1 MALHEEVIPIPFATL
16 ENVKLL
22 LNLYLSS
29 AYSDCIKI
37 IDTEESH
44 FVALDVYYVN
54 IFVHNDET

>member
-1 MALHEEVIPIPFATL
+1 MRKLFLYHSPPI

-22 LNLYLSS
+22 LSPYLSS
-29 AYSDCIKI
+29 TYSDCIKI